1 MPENESAPSGF
12 IARIVRRSI
21 SSHLS
26 IILLILSLC
35 LGISAILVTPKEEEP
50 QIVVPL
56 ADVYV
61 YAPGSNATE
70 IEKLV
75 ATPLERLLWQI
86 DGVEYVYSM
95 SREDMAIV
103 TVRFYVGEDR
113 ENSLV
118 KLHNKITMNIDAAPP
133 IVKGWVIKPVEID
146 DVPIVNI
153 SLYSDRYDD
162 YELRRI
168 GEEVLSRLSKVK
180 DISRAEIVGGRK
192 REIRI
197 ELLPERM
204 SGLGVSLLEVQR
216 TLQGADAS
224 VTAGKFSRFNKEV
237 TVTSKS
243 FLSSSNEVSSLMV
256 GVHNGRPVY
265 LRDIANIFDGP
276 EESESYS
283 RIGYSNFYRKT
294 HNKENTPFSFPA
306 VTLALAKK
314 KGTNA
319 VTVSENILVKLEEL
333 KKSTIPDGVNV
344 EVIRNYGKTAGQKV
358 NGLLSSLAF
367 AIISVIILLAIT
379 LGWRE
384 ALVVAL
390 AVPVSFSLALFV
402 NYLFGYTINRVTL
415 FALILSLGLVV
426 DDPITN
432 VDNIQRH
439 ILMGKRK
446 AFSATLFAVNEV
458 LPPVI
463 MSTLAIIISFLPLF
477 FITGMM
483 GPYMAPMA
491 ANVPLTVT
499 FSTLCALTIVP
510 WLTHLLLKNMNIRK
524 MTDSQTNQIKQ
535 TNHDKDINVWIGQIY
550 RKIVSPFLKS
560 KSKRYMLLAAIIFL
574 LLVSIGLAVFRLVP
588 LKILPFDNK
597 NEFQIVI
604 DMPEG
609 TTLET
614 TNTVVQSFE
623 DFLREIPEI
632 TSFVSYVG
640 NSSPMDF
647 NGMVRHYY
655 LRKGSHLADIRIN
668 LAEKN
673 KRKQQSHAIVL
684 RLRKELED
692 IAKANNAAI
701 KIVEVP
707 PGPPVLS
714 TIVAEIYGSPDR
726 SYDQIIEGAEHIK
739 NLMAT
744 EPFVVDIDDTV
755 ETGRNKIDFIIDK
768 EKAALHGVSTDAI
781 IQTLKIAIG
790 GAAPATIHTPEERQ
804 PLSIKT
810 ILPRKNRSGITS
822 LSQIPLKTNTGKMV
836 SLAELVK
843 IVHIPEDQPVYH
855 KNLERV
861 VYVTG
866 EMAGRAPGEAVLDMQ
881 KKLKLDNPPPPG
893 IRVKWAGEG
902 EWKITLRVFRDMG
915 IAFAAAL
922 TGIYILLI
930 METNSFSMPILIMM
944 SIPLTL
950 LGIMPGFWLLNVF
963 TGEQVGGFFNPV
975 FFTATSMIGMIAL
988 GGIVIRNS
996 LVLIDFIKNALN
1008 EGIPF
1013 KEAILRS
1020 GAIRMRP
1027 ILLTACTTAIGAWP
1041 ITLDPV
1047 FSGLAWALIFGL
1059 CASTIFTL
1067 IIVPVT
1073 YFSLYRKKYLN
1084 N

>member
-319 VTVSENILVKLEEL
+319 VSVSENILVKLEEL

-358 NGLLSSLAF
+358 NGLLGSLAF

-510 WLTHLLLKNMNIRK
+510 WLTYLLLKNMNIRK
-524 MTDSQTNQIKQ
+524 MTNSATNQIKP
-535 TNHDKDINVWIGQIY
+535 NHDKGINVWIGQIY

-768 EKAALHGVSTDAI
+768 EKAALHGVSTNEI

-790 GAAPATIHTPEERQ
+790 GAAPATIHTSEERQ
-804 PLSIKT
+804 PLSIKI
-810 ILPRKNRSGITS
+810 ILPRKNRSGIIS

-843 IVHIPEDQPVYH
+843 IVYISEDQPVYH

-950 LGIMPGFWLLNVF
+950 LGIMPGFWLLNIF

-1008 EGIPF
+1008 EGLAL

-1067 IIVPVT
+1067 IIVPVA